1 MQQISLST
9 QLDNYVRD
17 NMGYCTDYV
26 LTIDYVEE
34 ENGKKEL
41 AFVPEIILKQLSK
54 TIDDMDIFEDGYGDE
69 WYLYGGKWYEHDTD
83 MLNLSKKFPELLFT
97 LNGHGEETEDMW
109 YSYYY
114 NGKLQHCP
122 AKITYDDFDFE
133 KLKSVQNSLGDDV
146 LLNNK

>member
-9 QLDNYVRD
+9 QLDNYGRD

-54 TIDDMDIFEDGYGDE
+54 TIDDMDIFLVDN
-69 WYLYGGKWYEHDTD
+69 KYELRNEVSTISD
-83 MLNLSKKFPELLFT
+83 
-97 LNGHGEETEDMW
+97 
-109 YSYYY
+109 YYKSTNQDY
-114 NGKLQHCP
+114 IVNC
-122 AKITYDDFDFE
+122 KII
-133 KLKSVQNSLGDDV
+133 
-146 LLNNK
+146 